1 MWDTYHIKDEQWTCL
16 TPHLLLQL
24 CVAGSHGEKHHF
36 GIAIRTQEQHT
47 LLSLSATQERF
58 TCCNVFKLLH
68 STSVKIPSET
78 GKRVRC
84 DQGYTVTHVK
94 STLTVTR
101 FDSDHNQGWAYISK
115 DHTAQQ
121 RVKLKRQKQK
131 NMERYTYPALLL
143 VERVEGFTKPVTSH
157 CTEYCLPLLQTKPW
171 NARLVF
177 WQTSLWVVYNTHIH
191 HSHSR
196 RQQSPTTWQSI
207 CIVAEEDTHHTVH
220 TKETEYIRTW
230 GTSIWMSE
238 WRLSVHS
245 A

>member
-1 MWDTYHIKDEQWTCL
+1 MVCTLNLFTHGFATLVKYGIQLAISMSRCTRIKQYELSQRTCL

-101 FDSDHNQGWAYISK
+101 FDSDHN
-115 DHTAQQ
+115 
-121 RVKLKRQKQK
+121 
-131 NMERYTYPALLL
+131 
-143 VERVEGFTKPVTSH
+143 
-157 CTEYCLPLLQTKPW
+157 
-171 NARLVF
+171 
-177 WQTSLWVVYNTHIH
+177 
-191 HSHSR
+191 
-196 RQQSPTTWQSI
+196 
-207 CIVAEEDTHHTVH
+207 
-220 TKETEYIRTW
+220 
-230 GTSIWMSE
+230 
-238 WRLSVHS
+238 
-245 A
+245 